1 MVQELQAQDSRR
13 APVGCEIRKGE
24 LDLPTLRNFS
34 KSLENLN
41 SETLYSKWKRTRGD
55 TRSLS
60 GISETSSPPARCMK
74 GQMKQQTRENLFHAL
89 QEKVF
94 VPRNRTI
101 GASAIEVIQE
111 QNVADKA
118 SKVQEEEGKFD
129 QPFRVILH
137 RPNLQQQTK
146 DGRETIKP
154 ASIEQTD
161 KRIIDEVITASSVIA
176 SEQKLRCVSEDFRD
190 NDSPPIVAKFVS
202 EETESTKT
210 GDSTNKKSNSMQA
223 SPNLLLRNIET
234 PRMNTP
240 ECPVELKR
248 RFKSSVV
255 KDENNERSR
264 ILKNNSLSLGCTYAV
279 ISQPSSMTPRDNS
292 TKNPLQM
299 ETSNEMIS
307 QEQLAE
313 LEEEFVKLK
322 KISLEMDKNDIEED
336 RINELFDLS
345 EVSLTS
351 PLRCY
356 SELDKS
362 VGGST
367 RNSSQPTAKALLESI
382 ANAAD
387 KTEKERIQRIES
399 AFNWIREEL
408 DELRAQDKEIMRSF
422 TQIQTGIRN
431 IKHQRSLDEA
441 YEYENVDLSPVDLSA
456 SFSYFPI
463 VTDFPSTLTRR
474 ASLI

>member
-1 MVQELQAQDSRR
+1 
-13 APVGCEIRKGE
+13 
-24 LDLPTLRNFS
+24 
-34 KSLENLN
+34 
-41 SETLYSKWKRTRGD
+41 
-55 TRSLS
+55 
-60 GISETSSPPARCMK
+60 
-74 GQMKQQTRENLFHAL
+74 
-89 QEKVF
+89 
-94 VPRNRTI
+94 
-101 GASAIEVIQE
+101 
-111 QNVADKA
+111 
-118 SKVQEEEGKFD
+118 
-129 QPFRVILH
+129 
-137 RPNLQQQTK
+137 
-146 DGRETIKP
+146 
-154 ASIEQTD
+154 
-161 KRIIDEVITASSVIA
+161 
-176 SEQKLRCVSEDFRD
+176 
-190 NDSPPIVAKFVS
+190 
-202 EETESTKT
+202 
-210 GDSTNKKSNSMQA
+210 
-223 SPNLLLRNIET
+223 
-234 PRMNTP
+234 MNTP

-299 ETSNEMIS
+299 EMSNEMIS

-351 PLRCY
+351 PLRRY